1 VCSLKESLDPDTS
14 ILYNDEISHN
24 VWLVFPGCPLESSS
38 PYRHHLIMICISHTP
53 YFNENESEAV
63 RDRLTVF
70 PMAPSLL
77 WIRSIILVWTH
88 HWSLHTAVPTHLF
101 CTLSIYTL
109 SVFVIVVDSLFNVIL
124 HFSIPILVVS
134 WFLDCLVW
142 ILTIC
147 LAGLWVGGL
156 QSRDCVDTQT
166 VLGKLLWNCSLTSY
180 KLLVS

>member
-1 VCSLKESLDPDTS
+1 VCSLKESLDPDNS

-38 PYRHHLIMICISHTP
+38 PYRHHLIMNCISHTP

-88 HWSLHTAVPTHLF
+88 HWSLHTFPLTFFVPCLFIPCLFLWLLWIPCLMSF
-101 CTLSIYTL
+101 CT
-109 SVFVIVVDSLFNVIL
+109 SLFPSWL
-124 HFSIPILVVS
+124 FLGCFLVFGLS
-134 WFLDCLVW
+134 CMDFDHLPGW
-142 ILTIC
+142 ITTC
-147 LAGLWVGGL
+147 
-156 QSRDCVDTQT
+156 C
-166 VLGKLLWNCSLTSY
+166 K
-180 KLLVS
+180 K